1 MKYLRP
7 FLLVLFLL
15 PARSFSQENFT
26 QVGIASYYGKE
37 FHGKKTSNGE
47 RFSMYSLTAAHQTLP
62 YNSLVRVTNLAND
75 KSVVVRIND
84 CGPFKDDRIIDLTK
98 AAAIRIG
105 MITSGTA
112 KVRLEVLE
120 SDATTNDFYKIDIK
134 KLDLKGFAIQVGSFS
149 DFQNM
154 MSQLHALRKLHLE
167 NVYVQERMVRGK
179 KVHRIVMGGFPTRAD
194 AERFLPELRKLGKK
208 GFVFQ
213 VR

>member
-1 MKYLRP
+1 MKVVVV
-7 FLLVLFLL
+7 LLLL
-15 PARSFSQENFT
+15 IAVPYHAEAQDAFT
-26 QVGIASYYGKE
+26 QTGIASYYANE

-62 YNSLVRVTNLAND
+62 YNTKVKVTNLTNN

-98 AAAIRIG
+98 AAAIKLD
-105 MITSGTA
+105 MIKTGTA
-112 KVRLEVLE
+112 RVKLEVLE
-120 SDATTNDFYKIDIK
+120 SDATTNDFYKVEIK

-149 DFQNM
+149 DFNNM
-154 MSQLHALRKLHLE
+154 MSQLHALQRKEIE
-167 NVYVQERMVRGK
+167 NVYVQERFVKGK
-179 KVHRIVMGGFPTRAD
+179 KVHRVVIGGFAARAA
-194 AERFLPELRKLGKK
+194 AEKYLVELRVMGKK

>member
-1 MKYLRP
+1 MK
-7 FLLVLFLL
+7 LL
-15 PARSFSQENFT
+15 PFFQNSQINNIPTTSKANRRSRRYSTDARRS
-26 QVGIASYYGKE
+26 
-37 FHGKKTSNGE
+37 
-47 RFSMYSLTAAHQTLP
+47 TANPH
-62 YNSLVRVTNLAND
+62 
-75 KSVVVRIND
+75 
-84 CGPFKDDRIIDLTK
+84 DLRCDGT
-98 AAAIRIG
+98 
-105 MITSGTA
+105 ITSGTA

-179 KVHRIVMGGFPTRAD
+179 KVHRIVMGGFPTRAE
-194 AERFLPELRKLGKK
+194 AEGFLPELRKLGKK